1 MNMLAVASV
10 CSRSKIMMAVR
21 VIVIQATLMA
31 CWLPSSVLAFTGVH
45 QRRMS
50 TSTINI
56 NLRDKIIQSRSRQHY
71 PILSLGAISGDD
83 DESEED
89 EDGDPLLNDQRE
101 GMADAVSVVHV
112 YMVYKYPT
120 SSSISSS
127 SNHLTS

>member
-1 MNMLAVASV
+1 
-10 CSRSKIMMAVR
+10 
-21 VIVIQATLMA
+21 
-31 CWLPSSVLAFTGVH
+31 
-45 QRRMS
+45 
-50 TSTINI
+50 
-56 NLRDKIIQSRSRQHY
+56 LRDKIIQSRSRQHY

-112 YMVYKYPT
+112 YIMVYIYPT

>member
-1 MNMLAVASV
+1 
-10 CSRSKIMMAVR
+10 
-21 VIVIQATLMA
+21 
-31 CWLPSSVLAFTGVH
+31 
-45 QRRMS
+45 MS

>member
-1 MNMLAVASV
+1 M
-10 CSRSKIMMAVR
+10 MMAVR
-21 VIVIQATLMA
+21 VIVIQATLLA

-50 TSTINI
+50 TTTINI
-56 NLRDKIIQSRSRQHY
+56 NLGDKIIQSRSRHY
-71 PILSLGAISGDD
+71 PILSLGAISGEG

-112 YMVYKYPT
+112 YMVYIYPT

>member
-1 MNMLAVASV
+1 M
-10 CSRSKIMMAVR
+10 MMAVR
-21 VIVIQATLMA
+21 VIVIQATLLA
-31 CWLPSSVLAFTGVH
+31 CWLPSSVLAFTGV

-56 NLRDKIIQSRSRQHY
+56 NFRDKIIQSRSRQHY
-71 PILSLGAISGDD
+71 LLSLGAISGDD
-83 DESEED
+83 EEDSEEYG
-89 EDGDPLLNDQRE
+89 DGDPLLNDQRE

-112 YMVYKYPT
+112 YMVYIYPT